1 MTSSSPTERNTEMVN
16 PRVIIVT
23 GANRG
28 IGRAICDKIL
38 SRPNVGPIKLFA
50 TSRKGDDL
58 AIKAQSP
65 DQKVLYPKLD
75 ISVQDSIRDF
85 GAEVQKLHGPV
96 SVLVNNAG
104 VNLDQPAKSYG
115 PENAKK
121 TLDINYRGTL
131 QMCQTFLPQL
141 SDGGRIV
148 NLSSIASSIN
158 IYSPE
163 IQQRLRSATTFE
175 ELEQIAQEFEHS
187 VRTSTEASSG
197 FHSTQRSYNVS
208 KALLRA
214 ATRILASQSPRH
226 LINCCCPGWID
237 TDMGGLMSSRGTR
250 PPKTAEEGAR
260 IPVRLALDDI
270 GGVTGEHWANDS
282 VRSREEGK
290 VMKDWEE
297 S

>member
-1 MTSSSPTERNTEMVN
+1 MVN
-16 PRVIIVT
+16 PRVVIVT

-28 IGRAICDKIL
+28 IGRAVCDKIL
-38 SRPNVGPIKLFA
+38 SKPNVGPIKLFA

-65 DQKVLYPKLD
+65 DQKILYPKLD

-85 GAEVQKLHGPV
+85 GVEVQKLHGPV

-158 IYSPE
+158 TYSPE

-214 ATRILASQSPRH
+214 ATRILASQNPQQ

-237 TDMGGLMSSRGTR
+237 TDMGGLISSRGTR